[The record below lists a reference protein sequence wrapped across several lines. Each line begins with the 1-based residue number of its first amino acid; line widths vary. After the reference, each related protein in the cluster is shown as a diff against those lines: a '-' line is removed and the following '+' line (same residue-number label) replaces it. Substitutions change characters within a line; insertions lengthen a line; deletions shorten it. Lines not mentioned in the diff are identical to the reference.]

1 MHTPR
6 RTSMSPD
13 QHGFILFAVLVAVVA
28 ISMLAVSLSRRAGAD
43 AGSLAVE
50 ADMILADTA
59 ADAGV
64 VRIIAALGNLE
75 DPLARRLS
83 PYNDAIRWMFGGLS
97 VDLRVRAESGKVDI
111 LAGDRQ
117 LIERVVGKAITD
129 PELASA
135 VLARIDE
142 IRQKRIL
149 PDTLA
154 AILPPAARLSAQAYA
169 LDQHLTVFSAQ
180 SGIDP
185 LAASA
190 IVRDSLIELR
200 PQLKA
205 AMAES
210 LQLGYLTTA
219 LTEGLGS
226 AIAQQRPL
234 YSIEAQAILP
244 NGIVARRGALVS
256 TAGNGG
262 DVRVE
267 RRYELAPTQ
276 SF

>member
-1 MHTPR
+1 MDIPR
-6 RTSMSPD
+6 RDSTSSD
-13 QHGFILFAVLVAVVA
+13 QRGFILFAVLVAVVA

-59 ADAGV
+59 ANAGV
-64 VRIIAALGNLE
+64 VRIMAALGDLD

-83 PYNDAIRWMFGGLS
+83 PYNGAIRWIFGGLS

-111 LAGDRQ
+111 FAGDRQ

-142 IRQKRIL
+142 LRQKRIL

-154 AILPPAARLSAQAYA
+154 AILPPGARLSAEKYA

-180 SGIDP
+180 TGIDP
-185 LAASA
+185 LAASE

>member
-1 MHTPR
+1 MDIPR
-6 RTSMSPD
+6 RASMSSD
-13 QHGFILFAVLVAVVA
+13 QRGFILFAVLVAVVA

-64 VRIIAALGNLE
+64 VRIMAALGDLD
-75 DPLARRLS
+75 DPFARRLS
-83 PYNDAIRWMFGGLS
+83 PYNGAIRWIFGGLS

-111 LAGDRQ
+111 FAGDRQ

-142 IRQKRIL
+142 LRQKRIL

-154 AILPPAARLSAQAYA
+154 AILPPAARLSAEKYA

-180 SGIDP
+180 TGIDP
-185 LAASA
+185 LAASE

>member
-1 MHTPR
+1 MDIPR
-6 RTSMSPD
+6 RASMSSD
-13 QHGFILFAVLVAVVA
+13 QRGFILFAVLVAVVA

-64 VRIIAALGNLE
+64 VRIMAALGDLD

-83 PYNDAIRWMFGGLS
+83 PYNGAIRWIFGGLS
-97 VDLRVRAESGKVDI
+97 VDLRVRAESGKVDVF
-111 LAGDRQ
+111 AGDRQ

-142 IRQKRIL
+142 LRQKRIL

-154 AILPPAARLSAQAYA
+154 AILPPAARLSAEKYA

-180 SGIDP
+180 TGIDP
-185 LAASA
+185 LAASE

-200 PQLKA
+200 PQLKS

-234 YSIEAQAILP
+234 YSIEAQAVLP

>member
-1 MHTPR
+1 MDIPR
-6 RTSMSPD
+6 RASMSSD
-13 QHGFILFAVLVAVVA
+13 QRGFILFAVLVAVVA

-64 VRIIAALGNLE
+64 VRIMAALGDLD

-83 PYNDAIRWMFGGLS
+83 PYNGAIRWIFGGLS
-97 VDLRVRAESGKVDI
+97 VDLRVRAESGKVDVF
-111 LAGDRQ
+111 AGDRQ
-117 LIERVVGKAITD
+117 LIERVVGKAIAD

-142 IRQKRIL
+142 LRQKRIL

-154 AILPPAARLSAQAYA
+154 AILPPAARLSAEKYA

-180 SGIDP
+180 TGIDP
-185 LAASA
+185 LAASE

-200 PQLKA
+200 PQLKS

-234 YSIEAQAILP
+234 YSIEAQAVLP